1 MRQAT
6 KPAAPKRKPPRRG
19 RYDRRQTTIERRQD
33 QRSRLL
39 AAAGVVFSRRG
50 FSASTVASVVT
61 EAGMS
66 RRTFY
71 EHFTSL
77 RALLLELHEQ
87 ASTMALM
94 LIESKASQ
102 HSDPMAQLEAGL
114 TAFMELLAGSG
125 GLARV
130 LFAERMTDP
139 EMIARHEMV
148 LARCAELLFRGAHD
162 AFRKG
167 HGSRPPDEI
176 TIYTLITGIEA
187 LSRRYLERKEEH
199 RAVEA
204 VPVLLELVHRA
215 FR

>member
-1 MRQAT
+1 MRQVRKQAT
-6 KPAAPKRKPPRRG
+6 PRRQALRRG
-19 RYDRRQTTIERRQD
+19 RYDRRQTQIERRQE

-39 AAAGVVFSRRG
+39 AAAGVVFARWG

-71 EHFTSL
+71 EHFNSL
-77 RALLLELHEQ
+77 RDLLLELHEQ

-102 HSDPMAQLEAGL
+102 HSDPKQQLEAGL

-139 EMIARHEMV
+139 EMVARHEMV

-167 HGSRPPDEI
+167 QGTRPPDEI

-187 LSRRYLERKEEH
+187 LSRRYLERNEEH
-199 RAVEA
+199 RAVES
-204 VPVLLELVHRA
+204 VPTLVELVHRA